1 MANKK
6 QVVFFRDLENT
17 EAKVETKKVETKERG
32 WALIQV
38 RADTHKLLKEY
49 CDEHG
54 YKMSALTN
62 NLIRKFIKSK

>member
-1 MANKK
+1 MANKTTK
-6 QVVFFRDLENT
+6 T
-17 EAKVETKKVETKERG
+17 ETTKVETKERG

>member
-1 MANKK
+1 MKS
-6 QVVFFRDLENT
+6 
-17 EAKVETKKVETKERG
+17 KVKTTTTTTARKEKG

-38 RADTHKLLKEY
+38 RAETHQLLKEY

-62 NLIRKFIKSK
+62 KLIKEYLKIN